1 MCSQVTSAEGQKGK
15 LSLSMETRQVLVD
28 DIKSITKNK
37 SADLQR
43 QVDILTSTEH
53 LSHML
58 DEGSSKTGGKM

>member
-1 MCSQVTSAEGQKGK
+1 MREIRLARTGFQGHGK
-15 LSLSMETRQVLVD
+15 QARARQVLVD